1 MNDVSKSKN
10 RPAKLSRRV
19 DTRRSDRIFYWILKG
34 LAWGMIAILVGI
46 VVMLAELALP
56 ALKTFGFRFFTV
68 DDWNPPM
75 EIFGALPF
83 IFGTLVSS
91 LIALVIATPI
101 SIGVALFL
109 TELAPAPIA
118 KVVGFLV
125 QMLAAIPSVV
135 YGLWGIFILSP
146 YMMNTVQPMLMRNL
160 GPESTV
166 GLHLFSGPAYGFGLL
181 TAGVVL
187 AIMITPT
194 ISAISREVFTNVPSQ
209 IREASLALGATRWEM
224 IKMAV
229 IKTSHSGLLGAII
242 LGLGRALG
250 ETMAVAMVI
259 GNRNE
264 IPNSILK
271 PAQTMASVIALEYP
285 EASGIHMSSLAGVGL
300 ALFAV
305 SIFVNS
311 IARFIIWRVEGGRQ

>member
-1 MNDVSKSKN
+1 
-10 RPAKLSRRV
+10 
-19 DTRRSDRIFYWILKG
+19 
-34 LAWGMIAILVGI
+34 MIALLVGI
-46 VVMLAELALP
+46 VWMLADLAAP
-56 ALKTFGFRFFTV
+56 AFRQFGTNFFRIN
-68 DDWNPPM
+68 DWNPPM
-75 EIFGALPF
+75 DIFGALPF

-91 LIALVIATPI
+91 LIALLIAAPI

-109 TELAPAPIA
+109 TELAPRPVA
-118 KVVGFLV
+118 KLVGFLV
-125 QMLAAIPSVV
+125 EMLAAIPSVV
-135 YGLWGIFILSP
+135 YGLWGIFVLAPFMMKTLQPDLMKTFGPGSVFNLS
-146 YMMNTVQPMLMRNL
+146 
-160 GPESTV
+160 
-166 GLHLFSGPAYGFGLL
+166 LFAGPAYGFGLL
-181 TAGVVL
+181 TAGIIL

-229 IKTSHSGLLGAII
+229 FETSRSGVLGAII

-264 IPNSILK
+264 IPSSILK

-285 EASGIHMSSLAGVGL
+285 EATGLHVSSLALIGI
-300 ALFAV
+300 ALFGV
-305 SIFVNS
+305 SLLINTT
-311 IARFIIWRVEGGRQ
+311 ARLIIWRVEGGKR